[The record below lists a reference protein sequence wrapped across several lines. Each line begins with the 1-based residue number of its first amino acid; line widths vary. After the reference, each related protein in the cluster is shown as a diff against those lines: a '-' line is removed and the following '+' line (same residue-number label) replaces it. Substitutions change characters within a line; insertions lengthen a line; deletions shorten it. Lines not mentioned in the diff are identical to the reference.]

1 MRFKDQ
7 TYASFQLV
15 YFVPSSKSNLFSS
28 QEPLCPSEKIE
39 CVKNIQVDTAGCL
52 KPCTGF
58 IVNSLY
64 KSELSKDLEN
74 LFPVF
79 EAYNNYKK
87 ITPYPSEG
95 QREMKIS
102 REKNYQIFIYF
113 RLCVEKQS

>member
-1 MRFKDQ
+1 M
-7 TYASFQLV
+7 
-15 YFVPSSKSNLFSS
+15 
-28 QEPLCPSEKIE
+28 E
-39 CVKNIQVDTAGCL
+39 CVKNIKVDTAGCL

-95 QREMKIS
+95 QIKMKIS
-102 REKNYQIFIYF
+102 RGKIVPNISLF
-113 RLCVEKQS
+113 